1 MTHTLRRSIA
11 LLPLA
16 AVPLLVAG
24 GALAAKVTTRSEV
37 TALPAAA
44 AGTAIAGCPPGA
56 KATGGG
62 ARPSSPDDYLTGS
75 APVAKREWLAAG
87 WGGEGNA
94 FTAYARCVGS
104 ADLMTRSRTAVLP
117 SGGEGAAVTARCPR
131 GTQVAGGGARLGD
144 DYEDYLIGSH
154 PSGRRAW
161 TAVGWRPGY
170 PTPSTVTAFARC
182 LKGAKL
188 TTRRRTTPVPP
199 ANELRA
205 ARARCPRGTKST
217 RGRVQARDPR
227 RRLRARLL
235 SRRRARVGCEG
246 LARGGRSRVIEP
258 DGVRPLPQALAG
270 PAGHESVALAGPS
283 EAGTAPASLLQS
295 GDRRKEVVR
304 S

>member
-1 MTHTLRRSIA
+1 M
-11 LLPLA
+11 A

-94 FTAYARCVGS
+94 FTAYARCVGG
-104 ADLMTRSRTAVLP
+104 AELVTRSRTAVLP

-205 ARARCPRGTKST
+205 ARARWG
-217 RGRVQARDPR
+217 GF
-227 RRLRARLL
+227 RLAIPD
-235 SRRRARVGCEG
+235 GDY
-246 LARGGRSRVIEP
+246 ARGSFPAGGRAWVARASRGEV
-258 DGVRPLPQALAG
+258 G
-270 PAGHESVALAGPS
+270 PASSSL
-283 EAGTAPASLLQS
+283 TAF
-295 GDRRKEVVR
+295 VR
-304 S
+304 CLKR